1 MKSEAA
7 AAFELE
13 CLELGAASAAAKLRL
28 DEAGPAPYVLAY
40 KAYRGAKRYE
50 SNYFARKLL
59 SLRLSA
65 VKRNMVV
72 DASVTPA
79 FLERITG
86 TQCPVTHRPLS
97 TAAKSPDNPSVDR
110 LVNEVSYRAGNIC
123 VLSRR
128 ANRAKGE
135 LRFEEVAE
143 LAQAGQPHAG
153 LEAIEWMRLAS
164 LMYGAWSCA
173 YRHEDPYLLPLA
185 ALPRPGMFTSTSQ
198 VVQLLLTRQYSNAD
212 GSDQFTDGWLQ
223 LAEADQFDVSVFLDL
238 KDRLTQALAEEPH
251 PGNAWL
257 HGDVFEAFVT
267 WYTAS
272 RSTVIPFVEGLLS
285 KHQARVGDPVAT
297 LDWPTKSRYAR

>member
-7 AAFELE
+7 TAFELE

-28 DEAGPAPYVLAY
+28 DEAGPTPYVLAY

-50 SNYFARKLL
+50 SSYFARKLL

-72 DASVTPA
+72 DVSVTPA

-86 TQCPVTHRPLS
+86 AHCPVTHQPLS
-97 TAAKSPDNPSVDR
+97 TAAKSPNNPSADR

-143 LAQAGQPHAG
+143 LAQAGAPHAG
-153 LEAIEWMRLAS
+153 LEAVEWMRLAS
-164 LMYGAWSCA
+164 LMYGAWARA

-185 ALPRPGMFTSTSQ
+185 AIPSPGMFTSTSQ
-198 VVQLLLTRQYSNAD
+198 VVQLLLTQQYAD
-212 GSDQFTDGWLQ
+212 AEGTDQFTGRWLGLTEQ
-223 LAEADQFDVSVFLDL
+223 GRGDALVFLDL
-238 KDRLTQALAEEPH
+238 KDRLAHALAEEEH

-257 HGDVFEAFVT
+257 HGDVFEAFVN

-272 RSTVIPFVEGLLS
+272 RSTVVPFVEELLS
-285 KHQARVGDPVAT
+285 KHQARHGDRVAT
-297 LDWPTKSRYAR
+297 LDWPASSRYIR